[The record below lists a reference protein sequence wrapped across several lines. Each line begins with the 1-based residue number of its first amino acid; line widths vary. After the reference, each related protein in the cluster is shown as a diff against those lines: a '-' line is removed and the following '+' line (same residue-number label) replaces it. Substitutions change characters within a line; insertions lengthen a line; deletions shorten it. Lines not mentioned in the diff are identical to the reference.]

1 MRFLLVWAGACW
13 VLFELAPTKLPHYVL
28 PVYPALA
35 ILAAV
40 WALGARETPSA
51 WEKPLRY
58 VAAFQFALG
67 AVVLAAVP
75 IVLLMLYG
83 QGTPELH
90 NLRAPAWLIA
100 VACIGLVIALGALV
114 AFLRRANLA
123 AAVLAFSSVLVLYP
137 LLTAFVGPRLEQLWV
152 SPRAAAAAVA
162 LSKPGD
168 PPPALAGY
176 VEPSLVF
183 LLGTE
188 TRQTDGRGAAEVGA
202 AQGGLALVED
212 REQPAFTAHLAELEA
227 DASQVGS
234 VWGFNYSRGRCVRIR
249 IYRVTPVREEILP
262 PAE

>member
-1 MRFLLVWAGACW
+1 
-13 VLFELAPTKLPHYVL
+13 
-28 PVYPALA
+28 
-35 ILAAV
+35 
-40 WALGARETPSA
+40 
-51 WEKPLRY
+51 
-58 VAAFQFALG
+58 
-67 AVVLAAVP
+67 
-75 IVLLMLYG
+75 
-83 QGTPELH
+83 
-90 NLRAPAWLIA
+90 
-100 VACIGLVIALGALV
+100 
-114 AFLRRANLA
+114 
-123 AAVLAFSSVLVLYP
+123 
-137 LLTAFVGPRLEQLWV
+137 
-152 SPRAAAAAVA
+152 VA

-234 VWGFNYSRGRCVRIR
+234 VWGFNYSRGRRVRIR